1 MSNTK
6 EPRTIAAWKALAEK
20 QAAEIQSLRRTEA
33 AYREWI
39 MGEDSQAG
47 TETFDVPETE
57 ISVTVM
63 RVRSVCGGVA
73 RVRVGSTALLPEM
86 LDDLLA
92 DWLADRDPNIRSA
105 ANRIAAFRERMVN
118 SPFPA
123 ELTGGAS

>member
-1 MSNTK
+1 MSNTN

-39 MGEDSQAG
+39 LGEDSQAG

-73 RVRVGSTALLPEM
+73 RVRVGTTCLLPEM
-86 LDDLLA
+86 LDDLLVQWVG
-92 DWLADRDPNIRSA
+92 DPDREIRQA
-105 ANRIAAFRERMVN
+105 ARRIMAFRDRLVA
-118 SPFPA
+118 SPFSA
-123 ELTGGAS
+123 DLTGGAS

>member
-1 MSNTK
+1 M
-6 EPRTIAAWKALAEK
+6 PRTIAEWKAF
-20 QAAEIQSLRRTEA
+20 AAEQSDSIASLKRSALANTA
-33 AYREWI
+33 WI
-39 MGEDSQAG
+39 RGLDRQDG
-47 TETFDVPETE
+47 TETFDVPGTE
-57 ISVTVM
+57 MSVTIM
-63 RVRSVCGGVA
+63 GVRRADGGVA